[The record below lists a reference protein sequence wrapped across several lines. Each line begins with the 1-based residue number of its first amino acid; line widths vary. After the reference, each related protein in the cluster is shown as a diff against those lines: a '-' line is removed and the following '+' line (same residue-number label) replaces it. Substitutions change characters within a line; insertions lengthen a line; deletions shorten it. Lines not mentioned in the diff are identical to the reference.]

1 MKKNYD
7 LLHIGSGVSKYCS
20 NLITILWD
28 VSRRNQKM
36 SKHTSLYFALP
47 LVTLFS
53 WADFVQ
59 NNVVTK
65 ANHTI
70 TSAESCTEVTFLN
83 NNQSATLSLPKFNPA
98 LGSLRSVE
106 IMTECMI
113 MADVAEKEVK
123 GNHYAL
129 MLSVDLTAELPNQT
143 QKVHQSSAKFNKTVR
158 DEGMQQ
164 NGFSE
169 TFKDAKQSTELITTN
184 LEAFTGSGNLAIPL
198 SVSGLINFKDQV
210 STITSNLKAKICIKY
225 NYE

>member
-7 LLHIGSGVSKYCS
+7 LLHAGSEALTYCLKAITKFWDNSPTIQKRPKYP
-20 NLITILWD
+20 L
-28 VSRRNQKM
+28 
-36 SKHTSLYFALP
+36 LYFALP
-47 LVTLFS
+47 LVTLFL
-53 WADFVQ
+53 WTDFVQ
-59 NNVVTK
+59 NSVYTQ
-65 ANHTI
+65 AHRSIAT
-70 TSAESCTEVTFLN
+70 AETCNEVTFQN
-83 NNQSATLSLPKFNPA
+83 NSQTAALSLPKFDPN
-98 LGSLRSVE
+98 LGTLRSVE
-106 IMTECMI
+106 IMTECMV

-123 GNHYAL
+123 GNNYAL
-129 MLSVDLTAELPNQT
+129 MLSVDLTAQLPNQT

-184 LEAFTGSGNLAIPL
+184 LDAFTGSGNLTIPL
-198 SVSGLINFKDQV
+198 SVSGLINFKDEV

>member
-7 LLHIGSGVSKYCS
+7 LLHAGSEALIYCLKAITKFWDNSPTIQKRPKYP
-20 NLITILWD
+20 L
-28 VSRRNQKM
+28 
-36 SKHTSLYFALP
+36 LYFALP
-47 LVTLFS
+47 LVTLFL
-53 WADFVQ
+53 WTDFVQ
-59 NNVVTK
+59 NSVDTQ
-65 ANHTI
+65 AHRSIAT
-70 TSAESCTEVTFLN
+70 AETCNEVTFQN
-83 NNQSATLSLPKFNPA
+83 NSQTAALSLPKFDPN
-98 LGSLRSVE
+98 LGTLRSVE
-106 IMTECMI
+106 IMTECMV

-123 GNHYAL
+123 GNNYAL
-129 MLSVDLTAELPNQT
+129 MLSVDLTAQLPNQT

-184 LEAFTGSGNLAIPL
+184 LDAFTGSGNLTIPL
-198 SVSGLINFKDQV
+198 SVSGLINFKDEV

>member
-7 LLHIGSGVSKYCS
+7 LLHAGSEALIYFLKTITKFWDNSPTIQRKPKYS
-20 NLITILWD
+20 FF
-28 VSRRNQKM
+28 
-36 SKHTSLYFALP
+36 YFALP
-47 LVTLFS
+47 LVTLFL
-53 WADFVQ
+53 WTDFVH
-59 NNVVTK
+59 NSVDTK
-65 ANHTI
+65 ANRSI
-70 TSAESCTEVTFLN
+70 APAETCNEVTFHN
-83 NNQSATLSLPKFNPA
+83 NSQTAALSLPKFDPN
-98 LGSLRSVE
+98 LGTLRSVE
-106 IMTECMI
+106 IMTECMV

-123 GNHYAL
+123 GNNYAL
-129 MLSVDLTAELPNQT
+129 ILSVDLTAELPDQT

-184 LEAFTGSGNLAIPL
+184 LDAFTGKGNLTIPL
-198 SVSGLINFKDQV
+198 SVSGLINFKDEV

>member
-7 LLHIGSGVSKYCS
+7 LLHAGSRVLVYCFKS
-20 NLITILWD
+20 ITRLWD
-28 VSRRNQKM
+28 NSPRIQQKPKYAL
-36 SKHTSLYFALP
+36 SYFALP
-47 LVTLFS
+47 LVTLFL
-53 WADFVQ
+53 WTDFVQ
-59 NNVVTK
+59 NSVDTK

-70 TSAESCTEVTFLN
+70 ATAESCNEVTFLN
-83 NNQSATLSLPKFNPA
+83 NSQPGTLTLPKFDPA
-98 LGSLRSVE
+98 LGTLRSVE

-113 MADVAEKEVK
+113 MADVVEKEVK
-123 GNHYAL
+123 GNNYSL
-129 MLSVDLTAELPNQT
+129 MLSVDLTAELPNQA

-169 TFKDAKQSTELITTN
+169 KFKDAKQSTELITTN
-184 LEAFTGSGNLAIPL
+184 LAAFTGSGNLNIPL
-198 SVSGLINFKDQV
+198 SVNGLINFKDNV

>member
-7 LLHIGSGVSKYCS
+7 LLHAGSEGSKYC
-20 NLITILWD
+20 LKVITRLWGN
-28 VSRRNQKM
+28 SPRIQKKP
-36 SKHTSLYFALP
+36 KHTLLYFALP
-47 LVTLFS
+47 FVTLFL
-53 WADFVQ
+53 WTDFVQ
-59 NNVVTK
+59 NSVDTK
-65 ANHTI
+65 TNRSIAP
-70 TSAESCTEVTFLN
+70 AETCNEVTFQN
-83 NNQSATLSLPKFNPA
+83 NSQTANLSLPKFDPN
-98 LGSLRSVE
+98 LGTLRSVE
-106 IMTECMI
+106 IMTECMV

-123 GNHYAL
+123 GTNYAL
-129 MLSVDLTAELPNQT
+129 LLSVDLTAQLPNQT

-184 LEAFTGSGNLAIPL
+184 LEAFTGNGNLAIPL